1 MEGKIVKA
9 ISGFYYVRTKKK
21 VVYECKAKGSFRNEN
36 ITPLVGD
43 NVEIDILDEGY
54 KYGLVTEI
62 KPRKNEL
69 VRPAVANVD
78 QALVVFA
85 AKTPNPN
92 YALLDRF
99 LAQMQSQ
106 NIPTLICFN
115 KRDLVKS
122 YEIKEMKKIY
132 KDSGCKV
139 FFTAANSETMKY
151 LIPLKLRL
159 RGKTTVLAGPSGVG
173 KSTLINALSKVL
185 NEKAE
190 TGVISDK
197 TGRGK
202 HTTRHTELFELSEK
216 ISIIDTPGFSALL
229 ENDFKKEEIKNY
241 YPEFKPYEGQ
251 CPFKDCMHIK
261 ERDCAVRKA
270 VEEGKIAQSR
280 YNSYKSMAND
290 AKSGNG
296 RR

>member
-9 ISGFYYVRTKKK
+9 VSGFYYVRTKKK
-21 VVYECKAKGSFRNEN
+21 TIYECKAKGAFRNEN

-43 NVEIDILDEGY
+43 DVEIDILDETY

-85 AKTPNPN
+85 AKSPNPN
-92 YALLDRF
+92 YSLLDRF
-99 LAQMQSQ
+99 IAQMRSQ
-106 NIPTLICFN
+106 NIPVLVCFN

-122 YEIKEMKKIY
+122 YEIKAIKKIY

-139 FFTAANSETMKY
+139 FFTAANSQTMKY

-173 KSTLINALSKVL
+173 KSTLINSVSKVL
-185 NEKAE
+185 NEKAA
-190 TGVISDK
+190 TGDISDK

-202 HTTRHTELFELSEK
+202 HTTRHTELFVLSEG
-216 ISIIDTPGFSALL
+216 INIIDTPGFSALL
-229 ENDFKKEEIKNY
+229 ENNFKKEEIKSL
-241 YPEFKPYEGQ
+241 YPEFAPYEGKCQ
-251 CPFKDCMHIK
+251 FRDCMHIK
-261 ERDCAVRKA
+261 ERDCAVKKA
-270 VEEGKIAQSR
+270 VEDGKISQSR
-280 YNSYKSMAND
+280 YNSYKSMASD

-296 RR
+296 KR